1 MRELQTEQ
9 NVKSQDA
16 RLSTVLKE
24 LKGRCKGYLGQFYEL
39 IKPINSKY
47 DIAVK
52 VALKKCLKYLVVD
65 SEEAAGICNEFLKE
79 KNIAKY
85 LLVLPNVPDRSFAK
99 GIQAKIQE
107 AQGTLVYDV
116 VEVSR

>member
-16 RLSTVLKE
+16 RLATVLKE

-52 VALKKCLKYLVVD
+52 VALKKCLRYLVVD
-65 SEEAAGICNEFLKE
+65 SEEAAGICNEFLKR
-79 KNIAKY
+79 KTSPNTFWFCPTCPSAPSPRASKPKSKKPR
-85 LLVLPNVPDRSFAK
+85 VLWFTMWWR
-99 GIQAKIQE
+99 
-107 AQGTLVYDV
+107 
-116 VEVSR
+116 